1 MEKLTLNLI
10 AHWTVDTTDPKKTPL
25 ILTLKMIFMQKIY
38 AVVPSCW
45 SNKSFQNLM
54 LCSIWVLRIMEE
66 ETKLFLLSKAPH
78 FKCQTYSNEQK
89 IVLKNVSKKGPKIL
103 DHFFIIKLCLGQIL
117 FM

>member
-1 MEKLTLNLI
+1 
-10 AHWTVDTTDPKKTPL
+10 
-25 ILTLKMIFMQKIY
+25 
-38 AVVPSCW
+38 
-45 SNKSFQNLM
+45 
-54 LCSIWVLRIMEE
+54 MEE